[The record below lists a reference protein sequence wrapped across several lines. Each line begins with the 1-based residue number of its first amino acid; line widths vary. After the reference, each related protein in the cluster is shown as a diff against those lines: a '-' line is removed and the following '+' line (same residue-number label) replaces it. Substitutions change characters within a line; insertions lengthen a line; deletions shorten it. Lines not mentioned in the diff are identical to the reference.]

1 MSVNE
6 LRVGN
11 QREGVR
17 RDTTKQRQAGP
28 TRDNMT
34 SVLLCRGVAKV
45 EGPGAGLRNL
55 DGSHRTKP
63 AGR

>member
-45 EGPGAGLRNL
+45 EGPPGWAEESG
-55 DGSHRTKP
+55 TKP